1 MHPAAFYYGKIL
13 NATHFEGDDP
23 QAVRASP
30 PALLPDF
37 ATWLAQKISG
47 VFTSLLL
54 QWTYPYFP
62 HTDTTVGMNSDCVQ
76 LAVEPCPGP
85 NVSDPSSKPLQHITD
100 LEHPDGKIASW
111 GVDTIANFS
120 RAKIGMG
127 GANKPF
133 FLGVGLHKPHL
144 PHIVPQ
150 KYFDLYPDVGAI
162 SLPPNMNVPEDFP
175 TEAWS
180 PSGEVRSYP
189 DMGANFPAA
198 GFSEHQ
204 PPALVDIRHLR
215 RGYYAAASFTDAN
228 IGRVINALTAAGP
241 EIADNTISLLWSD
254 REKNKSSLLL
264 HTRAAQ

>member
-1 MHPAAFYYGKIL
+1 MASSAIL
-13 NATHFEGDDP
+13 WELNVWCCGRHM
-23 QAVRASP
+23 
-30 PALLPDF
+30 
-37 ATWLAQKISG
+37 
-47 VFTSLLL
+47 

-85 NVSDPSSKPLQHITD
+85 NVSDPSSKALQHITD

-111 GVDTIANFS
+111 GVDTIANFT
-120 RAKIGMG
+120 RAKIGTG

-150 KYFDLYPDVGAI
+150 KYFDLYPDVSAI
-162 SLPPNMNVPEDFP
+162 SLPPNMNVPNDFP

-198 GFSEHQ
+198 GFSEKQ
-204 PPALVDIRHLR
+204 PPALLDIRHLR

-228 IGRVINALTAAGP
+228 IGRVMDALTAAGP
-241 EIADNTISLLWSD
+241 DIADNTISLLWSD
-254 REKNKSSLLL
+254 RE
-264 HTRAAQ
+264 